1 MAAHR
6 KHPPANALAEI
17 ERLAAQGYAQ
27 IGIAKHLNV
36 SRSTLKKW
44 MEEDESLQEAF
55 EIGRETERRE
65 LHSLLVQSAVQ
76 GKPANANAM
85 FLLKCRHNYREFDS
99 PHTKVD
105 VAVAVS
111 PVMVVKDHGTDE
123 EWAAKVAEQQRKLTQ
138 GDAQAS
144 FPRLPA
150 PLSASH
156 ETDEPVSYTQPVPAR
171 ISPSAPIYAPSW
183 RGRG

>member
-55 EIGRETERRE
+55 EVGRETERRE

-105 VAVAVS
+105 VAVAVT
-111 PVMVVKDHGTDE
+111 PVMVVKDFGTDE
-123 EWAAKVAEQQRKLTQ
+123 EWARKVSEQQRKLAQ
-138 GDAQAS
+138 GDVQAS

-150 PLSASH
+150 PQEASETSA
-156 ETDEPVSYTQPVPAR
+156 EPVGFPESVPAYIR
-171 ISPSAPIYAPSW
+171 PSAPIYAPSW
-183 RGRG
+183 KGRS

>member
-1 MAAHR
+1 MAAPR
-6 KHPPANALAEI
+6 KNPPKDALTDI

-27 IGIAKHLNV
+27 IGIAKHFNV

-44 MEEDESLQEAF
+44 MDEDESLLEAF
-55 EIGRETERRE
+55 EVGRETERRE

-105 VAVAVS
+105 VAVAVT
-111 PVMVVKDHGTDE
+111 PVMVVKDFGTDE
-123 EWAAKVAEQQRKLTQ
+123 EWARKVSEQQRKLAQ

-150 PLSASH
+150 PLSASQ
-156 ETDEPVSYTQPVPAR
+156 EPYEPVSYTQPVPAH

-183 RGRG
+183 KGRS